1 MKLHLILIFLFAS
14 GITIA
19 QHSGKSITYKGKNF
33 VSMGSGGNIVLGQN
47 GTDPIW
53 GMGVS
58 VGAGYYFT
66 DNLAAKINLDYS
78 FFFSQSDVHVT
89 GMLHSKTDDVGAYV
103 YFYEEQQNRA
113 GTDLL
118 VMISTSFRERS
129 NMYLLVGPGMT
140 FAKGSS
146 GIALSGGAGYSIRIG
161 YMSSLN
167 IEGVY
172 RTGLG
177 GYFPIRVSFSQ
188 AF

>member
-1 MKLHLILIFLFAS
+1 MKLNLILIFLFAA
-14 GITIA
+14 GITFA
-19 QHSGKSITYKGKNF
+19 QTSGKSLTYKGKNF
-33 VSMGSGGNIVLGQN
+33 VSIGSGGNIVLDQN

-66 DNLAAKINLDYS
+66 DNFAAKINLDYS
-78 FFFSQSDVHVT
+78 FFFSQSDDYVT
-89 GMLHSKTDDVGAYV
+89 GMVHSETDDVGADV
-103 YFYEEQQNRA
+103 YFYEDQQNQA

-118 VMISTSFRERS
+118 LMISTSFRERS

-140 FAKGSS
+140 FTNGSS
-146 GIALSGGAGYSIRIG
+146 EIAFSGGVGYSIRIG
-161 YMSSLN
+161 DMSSLN